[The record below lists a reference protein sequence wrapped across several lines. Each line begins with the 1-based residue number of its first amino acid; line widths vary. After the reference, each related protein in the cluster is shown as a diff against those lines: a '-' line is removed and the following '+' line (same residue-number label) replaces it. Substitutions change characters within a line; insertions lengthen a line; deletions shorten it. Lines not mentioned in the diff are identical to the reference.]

1 MYVSITRDV
10 RFERIRLFPDRRSMV
25 KRANSLWASL
35 MVAPVVFILA
45 IGSVVLESGGV
56 GNAGAGFLN
65 SLLIILVIVS
75 VTDLVIIVYTQT
87 SQRFLAKRDVLYRT
101 FQRLSVGS
109 VLSEAITV
117 YGCLLAL
124 LSGSL
129 IYIVAFSS
137 ASWILLIWIK
147 TRFTAN
153 LENIPDTGTNAV

>member
-1 MYVSITRDV
+1 
-10 RFERIRLFPDRRSMV
+10 MV

-56 GNAGAGFLN
+56 SNAGTGFLN

-75 VTDLVIIVYTQT
+75 VTDLVIIVYIQT